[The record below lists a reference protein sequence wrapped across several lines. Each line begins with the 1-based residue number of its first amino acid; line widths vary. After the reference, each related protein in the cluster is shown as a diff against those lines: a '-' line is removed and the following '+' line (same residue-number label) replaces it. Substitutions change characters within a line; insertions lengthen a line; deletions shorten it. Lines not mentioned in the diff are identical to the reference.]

1 MEDID
6 VMGEWWLPAD
16 PDALVHG
23 RLTFSQGD
31 GGSLDLYGELAPG
44 SGTSARYPVVLGVA
58 GGADYTLLDC
68 FYTRRDLN
76 WGGSTR
82 YETLAVNQVLHGSLL
97 DDPGDLRGNSVT
109 VALRHLTEWVTDS
122 GIEEQHT
129 WAVDPAP
136 PVEPVF
142 SISTYR
148 TPDQTAAAADGR
160 TVVLSRH
167 LGLKGDGVS
176 SRTLTQAFSLRVTAA
191 DPTRRLP
198 LDDLLDW
205 ASDLQDLVSVATGRT
220 ATLQRVAFYDPDI
233 TRQALSG
240 RYDREP
246 VEVIARWT
254 AGHDPDPARVER
266 HRLLFSYDD
275 LGGIDAVARWL
286 DTAAAHRGAL
296 GRVMA
301 TRYST
306 PMFVSDRLMNCCAA
320 LEAFDRK
327 TTAKSTFRSRIN
339 RCVSLA
345 GEPFSALVGD
355 TAAWAA
361 AVTRARNEVAH
372 HLEHP
377 VRRASPATLY
387 LSMSLYYLFVL
398 CMLRTTGAPDTVY
411 GRIIEHG
418 QYRWLASAV
427 RDASA

>member
-6 VMGEWWLPAD
+6 VMGQWWLPTD

-23 RLTFSQGD
+23 RLTFSHD
-31 GGSLDLYGELAPG
+31 EGGTLDLYGELAPR
-44 SGTSARYPVVLGVA
+44 SGTSARYRVVLGVA

-68 FYTRRDLN
+68 FRARRDLN

-82 YETLAVNQVLHGSLL
+82 YETVAVNQILRGALL
-97 DDPGDLRGNSVT
+97 DDPGELRGNAVT

-129 WAVDPAP
+129 WAVDPVP
-136 PVEPVF
+136 PDEPVF
-142 SISTYR
+142 RLSTYR

-160 TVVLSRH
+160 SVVLSRH
-167 LGLKGDGVS
+167 LGLEGDGVA
-176 SRTLTQAFSLRVTAA
+176 SRTLTQAFGLRVTAA
-191 DPTRRLP
+191 DPTGRLP

-220 ATLQRVAFYDPDI
+220 ATLERVAYYDPAI
-233 TRQALSG
+233 AG
-240 RYDREP
+240 RAPSDRHDTEP

-254 AGHDPDPARVER
+254 AGRDPDPDRAER
-266 HRLLFSYDD
+266 HRLLFTYDD
-275 LGGIDAVARWL
+275 LGGIGAVARWL

-296 GRVMA
+296 RRVMA

-327 TTAKSTFRSRIN
+327 TTAESSFRSRVD

-345 GEPFSALVGD
+345 GEPFAALVGD

-361 AVTRARNEVAH
+361 AVTRARNQVAH

-377 VRRASPATLY
+377 VRRTRPATLY
-387 LSMSLYYLFVL
+387 LSMSLYCLFAL
-398 CMLRTTGAPDTVY
+398 CMLRTAGASDAVY
-411 GRIIEHG
+411 GPITEHG
-418 QYRWLASAV
+418 HYRWLASAV
-427 RDASA
+427 RDVSA